1 MKKALLLI
9 LLVTFPFLVKADGLT
24 EPLSILE
31 VGTTK
36 SAGGYVFVNVSP
48 AESVSGCKTTTQIR
62 FESDDNMAELWLSI
76 LLAAKVSGGKVKFY
90 LQSNNCLGDG
100 PRPTTITFA
109 Q

>member
-9 LLVTFPFLVKADGLT
+9 AFVAFPFFVNADGLT
-24 EPLSILE
+24 APLSILE
-31 VGTTK
+31 VGATK
-36 SAGGYVFVNVSP
+36 TAGGYVFVNVNP

-62 FESDDNMAELWLSI
+62 FERDDNMAELWLSI

-100 PRPTTITFA
+100 SRPTTITFA